1 MLNKKQLFESI
12 MTSIAKEVKTALN
25 EYNKYENADHHRGGN
40 IHDLK
45 FLAQVLTSE
54 YGYKAYPVSSTLD
67 KPYQLILRRE
77 SGVRKNVYV
86 QQRKK
91 GTMTGNI
98 ALKLRKYGDEV
109 SILDNPEINEI
120 CLICPPVMNYDPRGE
135 VVDNTK
141 ACFFEKDYLKDKVEN
156 GEIPI
161 TKTRDGEMLM
171 LSEKWI
177 KENAKQIISYKYK
190 K

>member
-1 MLNKKQLFESI
+1 MNNKHLYNKIINAINES
-12 MTSIAKEVKTALN
+12 VQNALN
-25 EYNKYENADHHRGGN
+25 EYNKYENSDHHRGGN

-45 FLAQVLTSE
+45 FLAQVLTNK
-54 YGYKAYPVSSTLD
+54 YGYKAYPVSSTLG

-91 GTMTGNI
+91 GTTSGNI
-98 ALKLRKYGDEV
+98 ALRLKKYGETL
-109 SILDNPEINEI
+109 SLLDNPEINEI

-141 ACFFEKDYLKDKVEN
+141 ACFFEKDYLKDKVEH

-177 KENAKQIISYKYK
+177 KENAKQIISYKYIR
-190 K
+190 